1 MGNTLSTLA
10 LLVWP
15 VVVAL
20 LFSRLDYRRAA
31 IWSLVAGYLLLPPVV
46 TVKAPILPA
55 LGKDHINVMA
65 ALAGV
70 VLMRATAPMPWLR
83 MEGWIKLLL
92 ALAVVTPFIT
102 VATNG
107 DALIEG
113 VSFRPGLSAMDG
125 LYAMFYGLLDL
136 MPFLIGYMI
145 LSSTDSVRL
154 YMRTLVLATLA
165 YSLPMLM
172 EVRLSPQ
179 LNVWIYGFFAH
190 DFSQS
195 IRYGGFRPMVF
206 LEHGL
211 WVALFTVMG
220 VLSATV
226 VYKEAEGPRR
236 LRALWVLL
244 YLLAVLVMCKS
255 AASLMYGVMLV
266 PAILMMGMR
275 WQMRMAGIVTTL
287 VLLYPFA
294 MLAGLVPVTA
304 ITDYI
309 IGLDVDRGNS
319 LLFRFNNEIV
329 LLERS
334 AEKFIAGWGG
344 WNRHHVVNP
353 DDGMF
358 ETITDGQW
366 IIYVS
371 TGGFLTYIAM
381 FGLLCGSVIRYWYH
395 AAKTGHYNRWT
406 VGMTLIL
413 AANIVDLIPNATL
426 TPLTWLAAGALAG
439 LAVRRATA
447 EDDAPQRS
455 LRPAVAPAAVFR
467 PIIG

>member
-220 VLSATV
+220 VLSAAV
-226 VYKEAEGPRR
+226 AYKEADGPQR
-236 LRALWVLL
+236 LRAMWILL
-244 YLLAVLVMCKS
+244 YLLVVLVLCKS

-266 PAILMMGMR
+266 PVILLIGLR
-275 WQMRMAGIVTTL
+275 WQMRLAGIVTTL

-294 MLAGLVPVTA
+294 MSAGLVPVTA
-304 ITDYI
+304 ISDYI
-309 IGLDVDRGNS
+309 IGLDQERGSS

-329 LLERS
+329 LLDRAAER
-334 AEKFIAGWGG
+334 FLAGWGG
-344 WNRHHVVNP
+344 WNRHHIVDP
-353 DDGMF
+353 IDGSIR
-358 ETITDGQW
+358 TITDGQW

-371 TGGFLTYIAM
+371 TGGFLTYISM
-381 FGLLCGSVIRYWYH
+381 FGLLCGSVIRVWRH
-395 AAKTGHYNRWT
+395 AAVTGHYDRWT
-406 VGMTLIL
+406 AGLMLIV
-413 AANIVDLIPNATL
+413 AANMVDLIPNATL

-439 LAVRRATA
+439 LAARGVTVDAA
-447 EDDAPQRS
+447 APQPAG
-455 LRPAVAPAAVFR
+455 RPVPVATFR

>member
-46 TVKAPILPA
+46 TVKAPILPG

-65 ALAGV
+65 ALVGV
-70 VLMRATAPMPWLR
+70 VVMRATAPMPWLR

-92 ALAVVTPFIT
+92 AIAVITPFIT

-107 DALIEG
+107 APIVEG
-113 VSFRPGLSAMDG
+113 VSFRPGLSMIDA
-125 LYAMFYGLLDL
+125 LYALFYTLLDL
-136 MPFLIGYMI
+136 VPFLIGYMI

-165 YSLPMLM
+165 YSLPMLL

-195 IRYGGFRPMVF
+195 MRYGGFRPMVF

-211 WVALFTVMG
+211 WVALFTVTG
-220 VLSATV
+220 VLSAAV
-226 VYKEAEGPRR
+226 AYKEADGPRR
-236 LRALWVLL
+236 LRAMWVLL
-244 YLLAVLVMCKS
+244 YLLVVLVMCKS

-266 PAILMMGMR
+266 PVILMMGVR
-275 WQMRMAGIVTTL
+275 WQMRLAGIVTTL

-294 MLAGLVPVTA
+294 MWAGLVPVTA
-304 ITDYI
+304 ISDYI
-309 IGLDVDRGNS
+309 IGLDAERGQS
-319 LLFRFNNEIV
+319 LLFRFENELV
-329 LLERS
+329 LLERAS
-334 AEKFIAGWGG
+334 QKFLAGWGS
-344 WNRHHVVNP
+344 WNRHHVVDP
-353 DDGMF
+353 FDGRIR
-358 ETITDGQW
+358 TITDGQW

-381 FGLLCGSVIRYWYH
+381 FGLLCGSVIRVWRH
-395 AAKTGHYNRWT
+395 TVVTGHFDRWT
-406 VGMTLIL
+406 VGMTLIV
-413 AANIVDLIPNATL
+413 AANLVDLIPNATL
-426 TPLTWLAAGALAG
+426 TPVTWLAAGALAG
-439 LAVRRATA
+439 LAARGVTVDAA
-447 EDDAPQRS
+447 APQPAG
-455 LRPAVAPAAVFR
+455 RPAPMATFR